1 VLEGAHDPCRLRG
14 GKTAGTRP
22 HQEIA
27 KKMNAL
33 ASANF
38 VDPHVQLRRLYV
50 SLLED
55 QNRFDEFKQLLA
67 MYPTDAEESDEE
79 GEEAQRVRATLNAR
93 INDWV
98 CGGFEGLSAAQVV
111 LWRSIVVD
119 ERINVAISPWKES
132 NAY

>member
-1 VLEGAHDPCRLRG
+1 
-14 GKTAGTRP
+14 
-22 HQEIA
+22 
-27 KKMNAL
+27 MNAA
-33 ASANF
+33 ASTNY

-67 MYPTDAEESDEE
+67 MYPTESEDADEES
-79 GEEAQRVRATLNAR
+79 EEAQRVRATLNAR

-98 CGGFEGLSAAQVV
+98 CGDFEGLSAAQVV
-111 LWRSIVVD
+111 LWRTIVVD

-132 NAY
+132 NFY

>member
-1 VLEGAHDPCRLRG
+1 
-14 GKTAGTRP
+14 
-22 HQEIA
+22 
-27 KKMNAL
+27 MNAA
-33 ASANF
+33 ASSHL

-79 GEEAQRVRATLNAR
+79 GEEAKRVRDTLNAR

-98 CGGFEGLSAAQVV
+98 CGGFEGLSAAAA
-111 LWRSIVVD
+111 R
-119 ERINVAISPWKES
+119 A
-132 NAY
+132 

>member
-1 VLEGAHDPCRLRG
+1 
-14 GKTAGTRP
+14 
-22 HQEIA
+22 
-27 KKMNAL
+27 MNAA
-33 ASANF
+33 ASTNF

-67 MYPTDAEESDEE
+67 MYPTDAEESDDE
-79 GEEAQRVRATLNAR
+79 GEDAQRVRATLNAR

-111 LWRSIVVD
+111 LWRSIVVE
-119 ERINVAISPWKES
+119 ERINVALSPWKES
-132 NAY
+132 NIY

>member
-1 VLEGAHDPCRLRG
+1 
-14 GKTAGTRP
+14 
-22 HQEIA
+22 
-27 KKMNAL
+27 MNAL
-33 ASANF
+33 ASTKL
-38 VDPHVQLRRLYV
+38 VDPHVQLRRLYI

-67 MYPTDAEESDEE
+67 MYPTDAENADEE
-79 GEEAQRVRATLNAR
+79 GDEAQRVRTALNAR

-111 LWRSIVVD
+111 LWRSIVVE
-119 ERINVAISPWKES
+119 ERINIALSPWKES

>member
-1 VLEGAHDPCRLRG
+1 
-14 GKTAGTRP
+14 
-22 HQEIA
+22 
-27 KKMNAL
+27 MNVA
-33 ASANF
+33 ASTNF
-38 VDPHVQLRRLYV
+38 DDPHVQLRRLYL

-67 MYPTDAEESDEE
+67 MYPADAEEAEE
-79 GEEAQRVRATLNAR
+79 ESEEALRVRAALNTR

-111 LWRSIVVD
+111 LWRSIVVE

>member
-1 VLEGAHDPCRLRG
+1 
-14 GKTAGTRP
+14 
-22 HQEIA
+22 
-27 KKMNAL
+27 MNAA
-33 ASANF
+33 ASTNF
-38 VDPHVQLRRLYV
+38 VDPHLQLRRLYI

-55 QNRFDEFKQLLA
+55 QHRFDEFKQLLA
-67 MYPTDAEESDEE
+67 MYPADAEEAEEESD
-79 GEEAQRVRATLNAR
+79 EAQRVRASLNAR

-119 ERINVAISPWKES
+119 ERINVAVSPWKES